1 MEQFHITRLGHQ
13 GDGIA
18 DGPLFAPLTLPNEV
32 VTGTVVGKTI
42 QDVKIVTPSDQ
53 RVKPICP
60 HFKSCG
66 GCQLMH
72 ASDGFVADWKAE
84 VIKHALAAH
93 DLEADVRE
101 TVTSPPKS
109 RRRAAFSARRTKK
122 GAQVGFHARASDTI
136 VDIPNC
142 QLLDPS
148 LMAAVP
154 IIAELVQLAGS
165 RKAELTALTTVT
177 DHGLDMAVTGG
188 KPADGALRVALG
200 QFCETRKLAR
210 LSWDGDVIAMR
221 LPPTHQ
227 FGPARV
233 LPPAGS
239 FLQATKQGETD
250 LVSHVQSIIGPSAK
264 VADLFSGCGTFAL
277 PLAQSA
283 EVHAVEGDAD
293 MIKAL
298 DRGWRDAVGLKR
310 VTSQARDLFRRPL
323 MPDELNRFDAV
334 VIDPPR
340 AGAQAQIAEIAA
352 SAVPLVAYVSCNPV
366 TFARDAAQLV
376 QAGYRLDW
384 VTPIDQFRW
393 STHIE
398 LVAKFSK
405 H

>member
-1 MEQFHITRLGHQ
+1 MEQFRITRLGHQ

-18 DGPLFAPLTLPNEV
+18 DGPLFAPLTLPDEV
-32 VTGTVVGKTI
+32 ITGTVVGKTI
-42 QDVKIVTPSDQ
+42 SDVRIVTPSDQ
-53 RVKPICP
+53 RVKPICS

-72 ASDGFVADWKAE
+72 ASDDFVADWKLQ
-84 VIKHALAAH
+84 VIEQALAAH
-93 DLEADVRE
+93 DLDTQLNA
-101 TVTSPPKS
+101 TVTSPIKS

-148 LMAAVP
+148 LLAAVP
-154 IIAELVQLAGS
+154 IIAELAQLAGS

-177 DHGLDMAVTGG
+177 ENGLDMAVTGG
-188 KPADGALRVALG
+188 KPVDGALRVALG

-221 LPPTHQ
+221 LPPTQ
-227 FGPARV
+227 TFGTARV

-250 LVSHVQSIIGPSAK
+250 LVTQVQSIIGPAAK

-277 PLAQSA
+277 PLAQTA
-283 EVHAVEGDAD
+283 EVHAIEGDAD

-298 DRGWRDAVGLKR
+298 DRSWRDTTGLKR
-310 VTSQARDLFRRPL
+310 VTSQTRDLFRRPL
-323 MPDELNRFDAV
+323 LPDELNRFDAM

-340 AGAQAQIAEIAA
+340 AGAQAQIAEISA
-352 SAVPLVAYVSCNPV
+352 SRVPIIAYVSCNPV

-376 QAGYRLDW
+376 QGGYDLEW
-384 VTPIDQFRW
+384 ITPIDQFRW
-393 STHIE
+393 STHVE

-405 H
+405 R

>member
-1 MEQFHITRLGHQ
+1 MDQFHIKRLGHQ

-18 DGPLFAPLTLPNEV
+18 DGPLFAPLTLPDEV
-32 VTGTVVGKTI
+32 VTGTIVGKTI
-42 QDVKIVTPSDQ
+42 QDVKIVTPSEK

-72 ASDGFVADWKAE
+72 ASDNFVADWKAD
-84 VIKHALAAH
+84 VIKHALMAH
-93 DLEADVRE
+93 GLETDLRE
-101 TVTSPPKS
+101 TVTSPPNS

-136 VDIPNC
+136 IDIPNC
-142 QLLDPS
+142 QLLDP
-148 LMAAVP
+148 LLLAAVP

-188 KPADGALRVALG
+188 KPADGALRVVLG
-200 QFCETRKLAR
+200 EFCETRRLAR

-221 LPPTHQ
+221 LPPTQQ
-227 FGPARV
+227 FGIARV
-233 LPPAGS
+233 LPPSGS

-250 LVSHVQSIIGPSAK
+250 LVAQVKSIIGSASR

-298 DRGWRDAVGLKR
+298 DRGWRDATGLKR
-310 VTSQARDLFRRPL
+310 ITSQARDLFRRPL
-323 MPDELNRFDAV
+323 LPDELNRFDAL

-340 AGAQAQIAEIAA
+340 AGAQAQIAEISA
-352 SAVPLVAYVSCNPV
+352 STVPVIAYVSCNPV

-376 QAGYRLDW
+376 QTGYTLEW

-405 H
+405 Q